1 MQIRLTSP
9 NPPKYRGGNSP
20 SFFYGE
26 VMNII
31 QKQIQ
36 KWTTYKPKN
45 YNSYWHHT
53 VTRLSDH
60 IGVLMF
66 GAAIL
71 ALVIGFVTHG

>member
-1 MQIRLTSP
+1 
-9 NPPKYRGGNSP
+9 
-20 SFFYGE
+20 
-26 VMNII
+26 MNIV

-45 YNSYWHHT
+45 YNSYWQHT